1 MVLSYPISYVLKI
14 EVGQDR
20 SLNLPT
26 LEPYRDLNF
35 LATELLYIL
44 ESRSQAIIL
53 TLSVKAAEWLQGS
66 DFMKTSVGNHF
77 DRTIFYL

>member
-20 SLNLPT
+20 SLNLPA

-35 LATELLYIL
+35 PATKLLIYL
-44 ESRSQAIIL
+44 SQE
-53 TLSVKAAEWLQGS
+53 VRQ
-66 DFMKTSVGNHF
+66 
-77 DRTIFYL
+77 